1 MISLQANRI
10 TLSLFVTAVI
20 LTSGD
25 MRGVCLLSAK
35 FDTVTLN
42 DTEMHVF
49 ESVQSVRC
57 LTRIVCGLVVR
68 EGSRFQSE

>member
-1 MISLQANRI
+1 MTSLQANRI
-10 TLSLFVTAVI
+10 TLLSLFVTAVT

-49 ESVQSVRC
+49 ESVRC
-57 LTRIVCGLVVR
+57 
-68 EGSRFQSE
+68 

>member
-1 MISLQANRI
+1 MSLQANCI
-10 TLSLFVTAVI
+10 TLSLFVSAVT

-25 MRGVCLLSAK
+25 TQSAK
-35 FDTVTLN
+35 FDTLTLN
-42 DTEMHVF
+42 DTEMHDF
-49 ESVQSVRC
+49 ESVQAVRC